1 MILDVEKLKDIA
13 VKHGVSLAEELVV
26 ELAFPALQQVVKES
40 SSPIDD
46 VILSALEAPLKKALL
61 DALAKLKA

>member
-13 VKHGVSLAEELVV
+13 VKHGVNLAEELVV

-46 VILSALEAPLKKALL
+46 VILSALEEPLKKALL

>member
-13 VKHGVSLAEELVV
+13 VKHGVGLAEELIV

-46 VILSALEAPLKKALL
+46 VILSALEEPLKKALL

>member
-13 VKHGVSLAEELVV
+13 IKHGVGMAEELVV
-26 ELAFPALQQVVKES
+26 ELAFPALEQVVKES

-46 VILSALEAPLKKALL
+46 VVLAALEEPLKKALL